1 MSIFKIPCKK
11 VKISISPQGGNF
23 QFSVRAERYVKSI
36 KARIHCEI
44 FLSDYLMKYNLMHI
58 PLRLIWFHEIHKKY
72 VKSKPPQT
80 TIWKTAMS
88 SCLLRLHVV
97 EWLTCFSWKGC
108 SHGRL
113 FFSQIILPEI
123 KTVSFSIEFR
133 CYCAKNKFRTG
144 TLCRI
149 FSYGQTCLLKK
160 LSAITRCPL
169 YRGF

>member
-44 FLSDYLMKYNLMHI
+44 FLSDYLMKYNIMHI
-58 PLRLIWFHEIHKKY
+58 PLRLIWFHEIHIKY
-72 VKSKPPQT
+72 VKRKPPQT

-108 SHGRL
+108 SHWRL

-133 CYCAKNKFRTG
+133 CYCTKQNSELAHFAGYSVTVKPVCWRN
-144 TLCRI
+144 
-149 FSYGQTCLLKK
+149 
-160 LSAITRCPL
+160 CP
-169 YRGF
+169 R